1 MQRSSA
7 TLLAT
12 VYRDS
17 HGTKL
22 SLITNLGLESWP
34 ILMEMKDVVMQP
46 LSVYWAPKLG
56 CISPWHDLQATTFC
70 KGRWRISAIDRRQSL
85 ALDIWGKAEQRNLAV
100 SFLCLYT
107 LTDSNR
113 LCFAIQT
120 RWKYWFIE
128 NRSVTFPNPVRY
140 SLKHMKGFIGS
151 YSNHSSG
158 NFIIITEAYI

>member
-113 LCFAIQT
+113 LCFAIQNALKVLIY
-120 RWKYWFIE
+120 RKSFCHFPKPRSLFAQAYERLYWK
-128 NRSVTFPNPVRY
+128 
-140 SLKHMKGFIGS
+140 L
-151 YSNHSSG
+151 
-158 NFIIITEAYI
+158 